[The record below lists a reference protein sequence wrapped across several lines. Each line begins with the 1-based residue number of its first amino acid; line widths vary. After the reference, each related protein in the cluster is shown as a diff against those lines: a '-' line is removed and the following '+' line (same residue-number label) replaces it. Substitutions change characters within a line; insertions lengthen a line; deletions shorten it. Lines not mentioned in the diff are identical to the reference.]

1 MRNSVSSPGSDPFP
15 VADGSLGKYKWRSY
29 LEVWDLATHVARG
42 IEKLGLAAQQEYKG
56 ATLRLLGIYS
66 KNREEWA
73 ITDFGCWMMSITS
86 VPLYDTLGEES
97 ISWTFEQTELATI
110 FLSVQGIA
118 KLVAMKKKGS
128 IKTLTNVVCFDD
140 VDPATRKLAEEAG
153 IRVISFSDVINAG
166 KAAPDIP
173 FRRPTGQTL
182 LTICYTSGTT
192 GKAKGT
198 EITHKNFRDS
208 AAASYVSGVLESFG
222 TAFTL
227 VSYLPLAHVFER
239 VVLYIGIIGGFRTAF
254 YSGELTQLKDD
265 ICAAEPHALVGVPR
279 VFSRFHDAI
288 MHGINATTGF
298 KRRLV
303 DRAIRVKMEEFH
315 RSGWVKHWLYDR
327 FVLSKIRQAMGSNIR
342 LFVSAAAPMEPSMM
356 DMLRVL
362 FSASFLQGYGQTETA
377 GPIALSYYDDT
388 YPGSTGPPLLCCEA
402 KVVDVPEMEYRST
415 NMLNGVP
422 TPQGELCI
430 RGAHVTHGYF
440 KDPEKTR
447 ELLDSEGWM
456 HTGDIVA
463 LPPSGIIKIIDRKKN
478 MFKLQHGEY
487 VAPEKVENVLGNC
500 KWILQVFVYGDSYQT
515 YLVSVVVPKK
525 EEVMAWAKEKGLSA
539 SFEELCLNKE
549 LNAVVVKDMNTLSR
563 EKKVLLSH

>member
-1 MRNSVSSPGSDPFP
+1 M
-15 VADGSLGKYKWRSY
+15 
-29 LEVWDLATHVARG
+29 ARG

-56 ATLRLLGIYS
+56 TTLRLLGIYS
-66 KNREEWA
+66 KNREEWV
-73 ITDFGCWMMSITS
+73 ITDFACWMMSITS

-118 KLVAMKKKGS
+118 KLAAMKKKGS
-128 IKTLTNVVCFDD
+128 IKTLANVVCFDD

-153 IRVISFSDVINAG
+153 IRVLAFSEVISAG

-173 FRRPTGQTL
+173 FRRPTGETL

-208 AAASYVSGVLESFG
+208 AVATYVSGAIDFGPPFSF
-222 TAFTL
+222 L
-227 VSYLPLAHVFER
+227 SYLPLAHVFER
-239 VVLYIGIIGGFRTAF
+239 LAFYVGIVGGFTSPF
-254 YSGELTQLKDD
+254 YGGDLAQLKDD
-265 ICAAEPHALVGVPR
+265 ICAAEPQGLVGVPR

-298 KRRLV
+298 KRRLI
-303 DRAIRVKMEEFH
+303 DRAIKVKMDEFH
-315 RSGWVKHWLYDR
+315 RSGCVKHWLYDR
-327 FVLSKIRQAMGSNIR
+327 FVLSKIRHAMGSNIR
-342 LFVSAAAPMEPSMM
+342 VFVSAAAPMEASMM
-356 DMLRVL
+356 DMMRVL
-362 FSASFLQGYGQTETA
+362 FSACFIQGYGQTETA

-388 YPGSTGPPLLCCEA
+388 TPGSTGPPLLCCEA
-402 KVVDVPEMEYRST
+402 KVVDVPEMEYKST
-415 NMLNGVP
+415 NMLDGVP
-422 TPQGELCI
+422 MPQGELCV

-440 KDPEKTR
+440 KEPEKTR

-463 LPPSGIIKIIDRKKN
+463 LHPSGIIKIIDRKKN
-478 MFKLQHGEY
+478 IFKLQHGEY

-500 KWILQVFVYGDSYQT
+500 KWILQVFVYGDSYKT
-515 YLVSVVVPKK
+515 HLVGVVVPKK
-525 EEVMAWAKEKGLSA
+525 EEVMAWANEKGLSA

-549 LNAVVVKDMNTLSR
+549 FNAVVVKDINTLSR
-563 EKKVLLSH
+563 EKKVLLGH